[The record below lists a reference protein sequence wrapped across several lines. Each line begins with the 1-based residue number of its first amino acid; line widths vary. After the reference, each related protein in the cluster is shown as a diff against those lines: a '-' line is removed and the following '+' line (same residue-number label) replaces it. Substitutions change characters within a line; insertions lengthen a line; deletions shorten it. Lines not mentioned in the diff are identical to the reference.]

1 MSTKVSQDARYSL
14 GLFILIWICSIAL
27 MVAMTNKS
35 HGWGDDFAAY
45 ILQAK
50 SIVQADTEGFIK
62 ANSFTI
68 LQSYATIGP
77 IVYPWGYP
85 LFLAPV
91 YFAFGENIFTLKLVA
106 VFFYEAFIA
115 LLYWAYVRK
124 NPSLC
129 MWLYLGLFAFNPV
142 MLMAG
147 NEILSDLPF
156 LFFSTLAIVLIDR
169 LYQLNDGQLSAQEWY
184 LGVLIGISIAIA
196 ALMRTNGLLLLVVL
210 VTTQLLRFWHL
221 PPQFKWLFK
230 LPLLSTLMPCAVFV
244 ILTYLAGKY
253 FPQGGQSHL
262 SELRE
267 ISLTQTWG
275 TLKYN
280 LRLLSDFFLPPW
292 GFILYCLSIPVF
304 VLGVFFKAR
313 RHLPLIIYAL
323 LTLILYSV
331 WPFRQGIR
339 FLYPLLPIYFIF
351 VMWGAIKMVD
361 ISKKWPNWKW
371 TAPFLYLSFFGINIH
386 FFLTS
391 YFLAIGNISLQG
403 PVLAGP
409 YGVPAKEMYAFIKQK
424 TQTSDVIVFRK
435 PRVMYLMT
443 ERSSLVQN
451 DPKALKPGQ
460 YLVIDGEAES
470 KRLLAGLQKGDVIG
484 EKVFQN
490 TQFEI
495 YLIINKTQ

>member
-1 MSTKVSQDARYSL
+1 
-14 GLFILIWICSIAL
+14 
-27 MVAMTNKS
+27 
-35 HGWGDDFAAY
+35 
-45 ILQAK
+45 
-50 SIVQADTEGFIK
+50 
-62 ANSFTI
+62 
-68 LQSYATIGP
+68 
-77 IVYPWGYP
+77 
-85 LFLAPV
+85 
-91 YFAFGENIFTLKLVA
+91 
-106 VFFYEAFIA
+106 
-115 LLYWAYVRK
+115 
-124 NPSLC
+124 
-129 MWLYLGLFAFNPV
+129 

-169 LYQLNDGQLSAQEWY
+169 LYQLNDGKLSAQEWY

-230 LPLLSTLMPCAVFV
+230 LPLLRTLMPCAVFV

-280 LRLLSDFFLPPW
+280 LSLLSDFFLPPW
-292 GFILYCLSIPVF
+292 GFTLYCLSIPVF
-304 VLGVFFKAR
+304 LLGVFFKAR

-351 VMWGAIKMVD
+351 VMWGTVKMVD

-371 TAPFLYLSFFGINIH
+371 TAPFLYLGFFGINIH
-386 FFLTS
+386 FFMTS

-403 PVLAGP
+403 PVLDGP

-424 TQTSDVIVFRK
+424 TQASDVIVFRK

-451 DPKALKPGQ
+451 DSKALKPGQ

-495 YLIINKTQ
+495 YLITNKSH